1 MVKIVIERMV
11 EEGKFLKKPI
21 GILSI
26 FFSFIIGIF
35 IFQSFAKA
43 ENHNEYN
50 TLSING
56 QLTVILQLFYLDGE
70 VEEEIVI
77 EKPANLASLWDE
89 YEHWT
94 LVDMNE
100 EQVVFKKEIDDISP
114 MLKANG
120 YFGLTEDQT
129 LSVFY
134 GKPNNSNIIQSFY
147 QIDIEKMETRLLK
160 QLKEGIPV
168 RDKNQF
174 KQILKA
180 FKPYSITDIK

>member
-1 MVKIVIERMV
+1 M
-11 EEGKFLKKPI
+11 KKRI
-21 GILSI
+21 GILSL
-26 FFSFIIGIF
+26 FTMLSMFSLHAV
-35 IFQSFAKA
+35 QMSKSAA
-43 ENHNEYN
+43 EAPSNYL
-50 TLSING
+50 LSVTG
-56 QLTVILQLFYLDGE
+56 QVKVILHLFYLDGE

-180 FKPYSITDIK
+180 FKPYSATDIK